1 MSAGD
6 DDFDRLGAAVAR
18 VLRDAFQTA
27 EDMRRDGIAD
37 AGDLAVRVG
46 AEIERSLQE
55 ALALQSRVRR
65 EADDVLESVRSSTAS
80 AQLAVEDIIAAATR
94 EAEEIRAAAAT
105 EAKEIVELA
114 RSVIA
119 DANAAVEAQR
129 VTFETD
135 IGRIVGDLQ
144 RAVDTMQA
152 DNAARRRVA
161 LERAS
166 AEAAAIL
173 RQARMHHRATAA
185 EVDRMIES
193 AAAEAAAL
201 RKAARDDALRI
212 AAEVSSVVDMTPRQ
226 TRPRKPAAPASA
238 AAPGAREPGHR
249 VG

>member
-1 MSAGD
+1 MSAGE

-27 EDMRRDGIAD
+27 EEMRRGGIAD

-46 AEIERSLQE
+46 GEIERSLKD
-55 ALALQSRVRR
+55 ALALQSQVRR

-94 EAEEIRAAAAT
+94 EAEEIRSAAAA
-105 EAKEIVELA
+105 EAREIVELA
-114 RSVIA
+114 QSVIA
-119 DANAAVEAQR
+119 NANAAVETQR
-129 VTFETD
+129 MTFESD
-135 IGRIVGDLQ
+135 IERIVGDLQ

-185 EVDRMIES
+185 EVDRMIE
-193 AAAEAAAL
+193 AAATEAAAL

-226 TRPRKPAAPASA
+226 ARSRKPVTAEPAARDSA
-238 AAPGAREPGHR
+238 RR